1 MFGDSFKLFKIL
13 GFEVK
18 INPSWLIIAALIVW
32 SLAKGVFPH
41 YYKDFST
48 STYWWM
54 GIIGALGLF
63 LSIIVHEL
71 SHSLVARNFGMP
83 IKGITLFIFGG
94 VAEMNDEP
102 PSAKSEFFMAIAG
115 PLASVI
121 IGGIFFL
128 VNITGQAMI
137 PEPAGAVIQYL
148 ALINFVL
155 AGFNLLPAFPLDG
168 GRVFRSI
175 LWAWKKNLKWATRI
189 SSRIGTGFGVLLIV
203 LGGLSFF
210 GGNIVGGIWWVLIGF
225 FMLSASRMS
234 YQQLLL
240 RKALEGEPVERFMRE
255 NPVTVPPDISLGDLI
270 HDYVYKYHY
279 KMFPVVDHDKLV
291 GCVTTAQVKDY
302 SQDEWQ
308 NHQVGELASQCSDD
322 NTISHDADAL
332 NALSTMR
339 RTDKSRLMVVKNK
352 ELVGIITLKD
362 MLKFFSLKLELD
374 EDNNNS

>member
-1 MFGDSFKLFKIL
+1 MFGDSIKLFKIF

-18 INPSWLIIAALIVW
+18 VNPSWLIIAALIVW

-41 YYKDFST
+41 YYKDFSS

-54 GIIGALGLF
+54 GVIGAVGLF
-63 LSIIVHEL
+63 LSIIIHEL
-71 SHSLVARNFGMP
+71 AHSLVARTFGMP

-115 PLASVI
+115 PITSVL
-121 IGGIFFL
+121 IGGFFFL
-128 VNITGQAMI
+128 VNITGEAI
-137 PEPAGAVIQYL
+137 FPEPARAVIQYL
-148 ALINFVL
+148 ALINLVL
-155 AGFNLLPAFPLDG
+155 AAFNMLPAFPLDG

-189 SSRIGTGFGVLLIV
+189 SSRIGAGFGVLLIV

-240 RKALEGEPVERFMRE
+240 RKALEGEPVKRFMHE
-255 NPVTVPPDISLGDLI
+255 GPVTVPPDISLRDLI

-302 SQDEWQ
+302 SQDAWQ
-308 NHQVGELASQCSDD
+308 NYQVGEITSQCSDD
-322 NTISHDADAL
+322 NTIAPDTDAL
-332 NALSTMR
+332 KALSTMR
-339 RTDKSRLMVVKNK
+339 RTEKSRLMVVENK

-374 EDNNNS
+374 DDNNHS